1 MPNKCLYLTASNSCN
16 VASSLIGKPVTVTP
30 RTCEACT
37 TKTDK
42 PRSLNVVTCSIAYQV
57 SPSHDLLNTLR
68 QLHRATTFN
77 KPGTCLRNV
86 LKEIGVLTN
95 DVCQCDEYATEMDI
109 WGTIGCYERRDSI
122 IGHLNT
128 QYVSWL
134 DMVRVALAGYLT
146 TGQLVDECIKR
157 SKVLS

>member
-1 MPNKCLYLTASNSCN
+1 MDKCPYLTSSNSCN
-16 VASSLIGKPVTVTP
+16 VASSLIGMPVTVTP
-30 RTCEACT
+30 RTCTACK
-37 TKTDK
+37 TKTDR
-42 PRSLNVVTCSIAYQV
+42 PQALNVVTCSIAYQV
-57 SPSHDLLNTLR
+57 APSTELLNTLR

-86 LKEIGVLTN
+86 LKEIGIIKS
-95 DVCQCDEYATEMDI
+95 DVCECDAYATEMDL
-109 WGTIGCYERRDSI
+109 WGTIGCYERRDAI
-122 IGHLNT
+122 IRHLNT

-146 TGQLVDECIKR
+146 TGQLVDECLKR